1 MGKRQW
7 IDLILNGW
15 ASLGILL
22 CQFGLV
28 LLCLVTLKGWLLL
41 LAIVMGLVAF
51 GLTAAIRQVVGNGAG
66 IVRLSRALEVAS
78 ADHADI
84 SQNVE
89 VPPKGLVRTLAIQYN
104 TFLER
109 LRGSFERQQQLNMQ
123 IAYVGADSRK
133 LATAAREDSVQQEEA
148 SALNFQASDQ
158 NTQGIEELA
167 EHSTMIAQVNSRHL
181 ESARGSMQDLDQVSS
196 GINVVAEMMQGFE
209 SSIGELVDSANS
221 IRELLDTVQSFAA
234 QTNMLALN
242 AAIEAARA
250 GDQGRGFAVVADE
263 VRSLAGKVGGAAD
276 QIDEIVSRM
285 TNAVKKATDGTHDVV
300 EQTGKAREII
310 ATSVERFNS
319 MVGDFEASHSDLLM
333 VSTAIEEIS
342 ANNRETLER
351 SQKIR
356 DLGQRIH
363 NDLDRAFNHADMM
376 SHTTNDAVRDY
387 VRLRIGR
394 GVLEPVIDLI
404 DVRKQ
409 ELEELLG
416 QLLDRGVDVFD
427 RNYQMI
433 PNTDP
438 QQYNIQWIEPLRD
451 LLQVKMDN
459 WFTESSSQGI
469 SYCMPIDDHG
479 FVAVNRSELSRPQTG
494 DSKKDR
500 SQSRVK
506 YFAVDKQRAEENKKI
521 NDIAIST
528 FTIITGQIVFSM
540 ARPLI
545 VRGRRWGTVNIGIL
559 PKVFGIDESAA

>member
-494 DSKKDR
+494 DPKKDR